1 MKTELVDVSPT
12 RKEIK
17 IELEPEIVRQTFDTV
32 SDRYAKQ
39 ASVPGFRKGH
49 APRSVVRTRFKSE
62 IRGDVLRE
70 LIPEAVNNA
79 LEKHELSA
87 IGEPDVHLE
96 NSESLEQIGD
106 APISFHVGVE
116 VFPKVELG
124 SYKGLEATRRI
135 RPITDDDVTQ
145 MLDQLRE
152 ASAALQPV
160 EDRGAELGDT
170 VTVSFHGTFLDQPEG
185 AEPAEDINVA
195 DVDVNLGGPGVQQEF
210 TDNLLGVSADAE
222 KTFSVDYPEDF
233 TSKGLAGKKV
243 EYQAKVSAVRRK
255 ELPEIDDEWARSL
268 GEEFESVQTLRTK
281 IREDLER
288 RAAADADHH
297 LRSEVMRQLLAAHQ
311 FEVPQSFVDQQTNFR
326 MENVVREMIG
336 RGIDPRSQ
344 ELNWEGAREELKG
357 QAEDDV
363 RGSMLLEHIA
373 DAEQIKVSDE
383 EIAAEIETIAQA
395 SRQPI
400 EQVRATLTKDGG
412 ERSIAH
418 RLRNRKAL
426 DLLIENAKV
435 TDEEWQ
441 EETAQESENRTQAS
455 EVGK

>member
-17 IELEPEIVRQTFDTV
+17 IELEPEIVRQTFDSI

-39 ASVPGFRKGH
+39 ASVPGFRRGH

-70 LIPEAVNNA
+70 LIPDAVQNA

-87 IGEPDVHLE
+87 IGEPDVHID
-96 NSESLEQIGD
+96 NSESLEKIGD
-106 APISFHVGVE
+106 GPISFHVGVE
-116 VFPKVELG
+116 VFPIVELKT
-124 SYKGLEATRRI
+124 YKGLEAKRRV
-135 RPITDDDVTQ
+135 RPITDNDVTQ

-160 EDRGAELGDT
+160 EDRAAELGDT
-170 VTVSFHGTFLDQPEG
+170 VTVSFQGKYLDTPAGEPE
-185 AEPAEDINVA
+185 PEDINVP
-195 DVDVNLGGPGVQQEF
+195 DVDVILGGPGVQQEF
-210 TDNLLGVSADAE
+210 TDNLLGVNADDE
-222 KTFSVDYPEDF
+222 KTFVVDYPQDF
-233 TSKGLAGKKV
+233 SSKGLAGKKL

-255 ELPEIDDEWARSL
+255 ELPELDDEWARSL
-268 GEEFESVQTLRTK
+268 GEEFDSIATLKTK
-281 IREDLER
+281 VREDLER

-297 LRSEVMRQLLAAHQ
+297 LRSEVMRQLLAAHE

-344 ELNWEGAREELKG
+344 ELNWESARDELKG
-357 QAEDDV
+357 QAEADV
-363 RGSMLLEHIA
+363 RGSLLLERIA
-373 DAEQIKVSDE
+373 EAEQINVTEE

-395 SRQPI
+395 SRQPL

-435 TDEEWQ
+435 TDEEWK
-441 EETAQESENRTQAS
+441 EEVAQESEAAS
-455 EVGK
+455 GQ

>member
-1 MKTELVDVSPT
+1 MKTELVDLSPT

-17 IELEPEIVRQTFDTV
+17 IELEPEIVRQKFDSI
-32 SDRYAKQ
+32 SDRFAKQ
-39 ASVPGFRKGH
+39 ANVPGFRRGH

-62 IRGDVLRE
+62 IRGEVLRE
-70 LIPEAVNNA
+70 LIPDAVNDA
-79 LEKHELSA
+79 LEKHELAA
-87 IGEPDVHLE
+87 IGEPDVHLDE
-96 NSESLEQIGD
+96 GESLESIGEG
-106 APISFHVGVE
+106 PISFHVGVE
-116 VFPKVELG
+116 VFPVVDLKT
-124 SYKGLEATRRI
+124 YKGLEVSRRV
-135 RPITDDDVTQ
+135 RPISDTDVTQ

-160 EDRGAELGDT
+160 EDRAAELGDT
-170 VTVSFHGTFLDQPEG
+170 VTVSFHGTYLDQPEG
-185 AEPAEDINVA
+185 EPAAEDINVP

-210 TDNLLGVSADAE
+210 TDNLLGLTADDE
-222 KTFSVDYPEDF
+222 KTFVVDYPQDF
-233 TSKGLAGKKV
+233 SSKGLAGKKV

-255 ELPEIDDEWARSL
+255 ELPELDDEWARSL
-268 GEEFESVQTLRTK
+268 GEDFDSVETLKAK

-288 RAAADADHH
+288 RAASDADQH
-297 LRSEVMRQLLAAHQ
+297 LRSDVMRQLLAEHE

-344 ELNWEGAREELKG
+344 ELNWDGARDELKG
-357 QAEDDV
+357 QAEADV
-363 RGSMLLEHIA
+363 RGSLLLERIA
-373 DAEQIKVSDE
+373 DAEQIEVTE
-383 EIAAEIETIAQA
+383 AEIAAEIETIAQA
-395 SRQPI
+395 SRQPL

-418 RLRNRKAL
+418 RLRNRKTL

-441 EETAQESENRTQAS
+441 EEVAQESA
-455 EVGK
+455 VGSPEAEGSK